1 MEGPGYACLHVS
13 SEERI
18 RIIMLPVEHEL
29 LHSTGIAVIPKVRTS
44 YIIADTSTAHSFL
57 LGVVV
62 VRCSCADAVEVRDTG
77 PVTGVRT
84 E

>member
-1 MEGPGYACLHVS
+1 M
-13 SEERI
+13 
-18 RIIMLPVEHEL
+18 PVEL

-44 YIIADTSTAHSFL
+44 YIIADTFTAHSFL